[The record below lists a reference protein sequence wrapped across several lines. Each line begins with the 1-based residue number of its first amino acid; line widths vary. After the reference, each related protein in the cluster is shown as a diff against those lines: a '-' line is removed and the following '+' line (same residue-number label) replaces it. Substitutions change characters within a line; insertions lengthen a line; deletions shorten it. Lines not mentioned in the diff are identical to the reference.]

1 VTVAIV
7 WFRRD
12 FRLADNPA
20 LAAALKAY
28 DRILPVYI
36 EAPDEEAPWAP
47 GAASRWWLH
56 HSLTSLDA
64 DLSRRGAS
72 LHVRTGNTFE
82 TLRALV
88 DETRASAVYWNRLY
102 EPAIVARDSRI
113 KESLRA
119 SGIDAQSFNASL
131 LFEPWDIATGQHT
144 PYKVFTPFWRNARAR
159 LEVRQPLRAPRSI
172 DSPHLGGGLAIEAL
186 DLLPKIRWDA
196 GFGKAWTPG
205 EAGAHKALDR
215 FLEDAIGDYA
225 VRRDVPAERGTS
237 RLSPHLHFG
246 EISPMQVVA
255 SLEAASHGSAK
266 RRAGAETYLRE
277 IGWREFSHHLLYHF
291 PESAER
297 NLDPAFDA
305 FPWARLSAARLA
317 RWKRGTTGI
326 PIVDAGMR
334 ELWATGWMHNR
345 VRMLVASFLTKNLR
359 QHWLAGARWF
369 WDTLV
374 DADLANN
381 TQGWQWTAGSGADA
395 SPYFR
400 IFNPV
405 TQGERFDPDGEYVRR
420 WVPELAAFERKTIHK
435 PWTDAERLRASGY
448 PKPMV
453 DLDTSREAA
462 LAAYRTCKAPGH
474 PHVEARSARKKRR

>member
-1 VTVAIV
+1 VSVAIV

-12 FRLADNPA
+12 LRLADNPA
-20 LAAALKAY
+20 LAAALKAH
-28 DRILPVYI
+28 DKVLPVYVD
-36 EAPDEEAPWAP
+36 ASDEEAPWQP

-64 DLSRRGAS
+64 DLRKRGAA
-72 LHVRTGNTFE
+72 LHVRRGKTLSV
-82 TLRALV
+82 LRALI
-88 DETRASAVYWNRLY
+88 EAAGASAVYWNRLY
-102 EPAIVARDSRI
+102 EPAMVARDSRI
-113 KESLRA
+113 KEALRA
-119 SGIDAQSFNASL
+119 DGIDAHSFNAAL
-131 LFEPWDIATGQHT
+131 LFEPWEIATGQST
-144 PYKVFTPFWRNARAR
+144 PYKVFTPFWRNARAQ
-159 LEVRQPLRAPRSI
+159 LEMRQPLRAPRAIDAPRVDGSI
-172 DSPHLGGGLAIEAL
+172 GIDAL
-186 DLLPKIRWDA
+186 DLLPKIPWDT
-196 GFGKAWTPG
+196 GFGETWTPG
-205 EAGAHKALDR
+205 EAGAHKALAR
-215 FLEDAIGDYA
+215 FLKVAVGDYA
-225 VRRDVPAERGTS
+225 AQRDIPAERGTS
-237 RLSPHLHFG
+237 RMSPHLHFG

-266 RRAGAETYLRE
+266 QRAGGEAYLRE
-277 IGWREFSHHLLYHF
+277 LGWREFSHHLLYHF

-305 FPWARLSAARLA
+305 FPSKRLSAARLK
-317 RWKRGTTGI
+317 RWKRGRTGF

-359 QHWLAGARWF
+359 QHWLTGARWF

-374 DADLANN
+374 DADLPNN

-405 TQGERFDPDGEYVRR
+405 TQGERFDPDGDYVRR
-420 WVPELAAFERKTIHK
+420 WVPELKAYEGKSIHK
-435 PWTDAERLRASGY
+435 PWADPKRLAASGY

-453 DLDTSREAA
+453 ELDASRVAA
-462 LAAYRTCKAPGH
+462 LAAYRTCKAPGQ
-474 PHVEARSARKKRR
+474 PHVETRSPRNT